1 MNDLAVVYDNIDIGC
16 GIGKDYE
23 GGRVTIVGNEYPY
36 AIPTSPIEHE
46 REGTITL
53 DLSGLNAVRFVGL
66 LGADAFP
73 GDEAQRRATYA
84 VRTQA
89 EIGRFITI
97 VEPYE
102 ADSMIEYVQAS
113 DENTVEV
120 SLKDGRR
127 QVITLSGIEGEELC
141 LQLVESKAGQ
151 TTRQERATG
160 K

>member
-1 MNDLAVVYDNIDIGC
+1 M
-16 GIGKDYE
+16 
-23 GGRVTIVGNEYPY
+23 
-36 AIPTSPIEHE
+36 
-46 REGTITL
+46 
-53 DLSGLNAVRFVGL
+53 
-66 LGADAFP
+66 
-73 GDEAQRRATYA
+73 
-84 VRTQA
+84 RTQA